1 MSKGVKFCHY
11 LLTSPELGYTK
22 VEVEYFLEK
31 SKATDIYI
39 HDVDLC
45 IEIDG
50 PPHYFSN
57 TGERKLGLQ
66 DRITEKLSNPLRI
79 HYLLFDGFLGPKVDF
94 TTYEEPDFADV
105 K

>member
-1 MSKGVKFCHY
+1 MANNFQLGQEYHTSLQYSLSKMSKGVKFCHY

-31 SKATDIYI
+31 NKATDIYI

-57 TGERKLGLQ
+57 TGERKLGL
-66 DRITEKLSNPLRI
+66 
-79 HYLLFDGFLGPKVDF
+79 
-94 TTYEEPDFADV
+94 
-105 K
+105 